1 MGEANFYYFTCL
13 NIGDFDILC
22 PNPQLIVINSFEM
35 AGDIKVVAL
44 QEKLSSETE
53 KFRALQKELQKCL
66 SSAQQLE
73 AQLKENEVVKEEL
86 GLVKDDSNVYKLIG
100 PVLVKQ
106 DLVEA
111 RSNVDKRLQYIEG
124 EVKRN
129 DSTLTDLKKKQLE
142 QKEVI
147 DGVQKSLIELSQ
159 KLQPQPGA

>member
-1 MGEANFYYFTCL
+1 
-13 NIGDFDILC
+13 
-22 PNPQLIVINSFEM
+22 M
-35 AGDIKVVAL
+35 AGDKKIVAL
-44 QEKLSSETE
+44 QEKLGSETE
-53 KFRALQKELQKCL
+53 KFRALQKDLQKCL
-66 SSAQQLE
+66 GSAQQLE

-86 GLVKDDSNVYKLIG
+86 SLVKDDSNVYKLIG

-147 DGVQKSLIELSQ
+147 DGVQKSLVELSQ